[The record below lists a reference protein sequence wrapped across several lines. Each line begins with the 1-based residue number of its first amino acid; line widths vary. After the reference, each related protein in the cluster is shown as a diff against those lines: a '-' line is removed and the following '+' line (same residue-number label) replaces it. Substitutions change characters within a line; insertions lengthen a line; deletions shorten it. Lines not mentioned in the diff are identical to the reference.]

1 MTIGRAWS
9 CQPGEVDVTPEA
21 MMVAMGMSEG
31 RRTGAILGVAA
42 GGLLLGHWLTYLV
55 EVPDATTRDGVL
67 AASGHGYLGVAAQVG
82 AIAAAV
88 SVAVVFLGRLTSRDP
103 GLPFRPTVARL
114 AAVQGS
120 AFVAMEVLERLG
132 AGAYLH
138 DLTSILP
145 VGLAAQALIAIAGT
159 LVLRWVLRAADAT
172 GSLVDGLSVAPRG
185 PVSTLGV
192 RASSLHP
199 SPVVDAIGARGPPRS
214 S

>member
-1 MTIGRAWS
+1 MNHAY
-9 CQPGEVDVTPEA
+9 
-21 MMVAMGMSEG
+21 G
-31 RRTGAILGVAA
+31 RRTGTILGVAA

-55 EVPDATTRDGVL
+55 EVPDATTRAGVL
-67 AASGHGYLGVAAQVG
+67 VASGHGYLGVAAQIG
-82 AIAAAV
+82 AIVAAV
-88 SVAVVFLGRLTSRDP
+88 SVAVVFLGRLTRRDP

-114 AAVQGS
+114 AAVQGA

-132 AGAYLH
+132 AGAHLH

-192 RASSLHP
+192 RASSFYP
-199 SPVVDAIGARGPPRS
+199 SPVVGAIGARGPPLS